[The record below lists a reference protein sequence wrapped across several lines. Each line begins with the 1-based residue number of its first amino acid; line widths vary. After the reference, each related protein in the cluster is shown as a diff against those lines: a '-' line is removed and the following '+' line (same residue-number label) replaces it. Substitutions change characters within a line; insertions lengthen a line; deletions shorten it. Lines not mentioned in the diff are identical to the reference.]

1 MQVRH
6 GEWGSGIDLAQ
17 RPADGVR
24 RAAVLTG
31 QRRFANPLCDM
42 HAIAI
47 FYGRLREC
55 ADAERRSIALTAP
68 VELGAFRALLTAND
82 PDLRDAL
89 SAPTVRIAVNDVL
102 SPRGAEIIVRP
113 GDEIAFMPP
122 FSGG

>member
-1 MQVRH
+1 M
-6 GEWGSGIDLAQ
+6 
-17 RPADGVR
+17 
-24 RAAVLTG
+24 
-31 QRRFANPLCDM
+31 N
-42 HAIAI
+42 AIAI

-55 ADAERRSIALTAP
+55 AGAERRSIALAAP
-68 VELGAFRALLTAND
+68 VDLDAFRALVATDD

-89 SAPTVRIAVNDVL
+89 SAPAVRIAVNDVL

>member
-1 MQVRH
+1 M
-6 GEWGSGIDLAQ
+6 AQ